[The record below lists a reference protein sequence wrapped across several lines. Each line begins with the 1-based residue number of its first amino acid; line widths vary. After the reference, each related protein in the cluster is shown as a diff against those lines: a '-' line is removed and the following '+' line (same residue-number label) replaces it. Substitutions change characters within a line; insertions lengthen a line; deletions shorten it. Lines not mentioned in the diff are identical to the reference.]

1 MSYVDISNY
10 RVNEPYPEINIP
22 RENLYFANILMDDYC
37 SIISEYTAIS
47 QYIYGHIISDET
59 ELSDDFL
66 GISMVE
72 MQHLQLLGDVIK
84 QLGGNPVFRSGNGS
98 VWNSTLVPYS
108 NSTRNRLRLAIKS
121 EQKSIDQY
129 NSHISKINDVD
140 IQNLLKRIILD
151 EELHIQIL
159 KDHLNRYKVK
169 HENYDANSSNYSD
182 NKDYNYETDNYNTN
196 YENSNPRETEYID
209 KQNYNYEDNYDTSQD
224 SYDKDNFQHTEYNDR
239 RRSTLRHRRTHER
252 RHNRSRI

>member
-10 RVNEPYPEINIP
+10 RVNKPYPIVDIP

-37 SIISEYTAIS
+37 SVISEYTAIS
-47 QYIYGHIISDET
+47 QYIYAHIISDET

-84 QLGGNPVFRSGNGS
+84 QLGGNPVFRSGNGL
-98 VWNSTLVPYS
+98 VWNSNLVPYS

-121 EQKSIDQY
+121 EQRSIDQY
-129 NSHISKINDVD
+129 NAHISKINDAD
-140 IQNLLKRIILD
+140 IQILLKRIILD

-159 KDHLNRYKVK
+159 KDHLDKYKSK
-169 HENYDANSSNYSD
+169 HENHDTKYADYNDY
-182 NKDYNYETDNYNTN
+182 KGYNYEPDNYNTS
-196 YENSNPRETEYID
+196 YENPNSKEAEYID
-209 KQNYNYEDNYDTSQD
+209 RQNYNYEDNYNNSQD
-224 SYDKDNFQHTEYNDR
+224 NSDNDNFQHTEYNDHR
-239 RRSTLRHRRTHER
+239 RGNSRHRRTHER